1 MKFLLLCTKSQQQ
14 LSSCFKR
21 PTKILICEVKKSLI
35 TKKKDIFRAKSADR
49 RGNIYVNTWFL
60 VYNCMSKNMLIL
72 HIKIV
77 SCKFYL
83 VILKKKCI
91 TK

>member
-35 TKKKDIFRAKSADR
+35 TKKKRIFLEQKAPTAEA
-49 RGNIYVNTWFL
+49 IY
-60 VYNCMSKNMLIL
+60 MLIPG
-72 HIKIV
+72 
-77 SCKFYL
+77 F
-83 VILKKKCI
+83 
-91 TK
+91 